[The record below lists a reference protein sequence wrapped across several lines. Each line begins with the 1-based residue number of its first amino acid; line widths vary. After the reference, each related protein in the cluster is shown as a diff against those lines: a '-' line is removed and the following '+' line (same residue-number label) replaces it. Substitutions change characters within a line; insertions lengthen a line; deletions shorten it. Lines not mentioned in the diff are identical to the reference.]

1 MSGSVI
7 YSAIDLTDGFY
18 QILMRESDIP
28 LTAVSTPSGM
38 LWEWLVMPQGLKNA
52 PATFNR
58 MVSHVLR
65 PLRAFAPSYFDDI
78 FVHSRAEDGLSAVD
92 VHIRH
97 LRKVFAKMRENKLYA
112 NLKKCVFCAPE
123 IPVLGCYVSKSG
135 VRADPE
141 KISSICS
148 WPTPKNQTELRQW
161 LGLANYLHKY
171 TKDYAGLIQPMSSLL
186 NKDVAWNWR
195 PEYQDAFDAV
205 KKSLASAPVLM
216 LPDTSRPFHVVCDA
230 SDFAIGCALMQF
242 DAEGRERVVSY
253 QSRQM
258 KPAEKNYP
266 VHDKELLAMRYAL
279 IKFRV
284 YLLGEQTFADYTDH
298 ASLRTAMKSP
308 HLSQRM
314 ARWLSFF
321 AEYNFVMHYKP
332 GKNNILADALS
343 RRPDYDPRRLTR
355 HQDIPDDDDDDDDCA
370 TCVTLGIN
378 ATVSSPVLPLR
389 QQIADAYEEDAF
401 YAAIIRYLR
410 NPAADTLA
418 KLTRPTRDAIT
429 RYDLDGD
436 LLTYAIDTFDTPR
449 VVIPADDDLRARLVH
464 EYHDAP
470 AGGHLGREKTFA
482 ALSRDFFWPRMYKW
496 IRKWVRSCEI
506 CQRVKPA
513 ASKQAPL
520 RPLPIATSAWRS
532 VSMDFIF
539 GLPRDA
545 EGRTG
550 VLVFVDR
557 FSKMV
562 HLAPV
567 AAEVTADESAE
578 LFLDLVF
585 RHHGLPE
592 SIVSDRD
599 PRFTSAFWTRLFA
612 LLGTRLLMS
621 TAAHP
626 ETDGQTERVNR
637 VLEDVLRSYATSF
650 ASWSSFLP
658 MAEFALNNST
668 HASTGLTPFFVNNA
682 RHPRVPALLAVR
694 SSNAA
699 AVSTLGGGGVA
710 PTSKSAQDL
719 SEPPVPQPAKPNTR
733 EATVEGHALHG
744 VAYEDV
750 FAVDVASPAT
760 SPVANFAPAATPTP
774 IDSAAVSDFL
784 LHRQAV
790 TRFVCDALQVAVDRQ
805 KANADRRG
813 RKNTSFFRRGERV
826 LLSTEGI
833 QGTAVTNLGANKL
846 APRFIGPFK
855 NLKVI
860 GDAYTV
866 DIPTAMRLHPTF
878 YVGCLKTYVP
888 ATIPAP
894 ELESPQPARSRS
906 RPAADADAE
915 SARALAP
922 RARASPNVARRTR
935 STPSNGAAPS
945 SRADPAPNESQ
956 QPPPPQHVRAQTQRG
971 SEPPSLRPSPGRPP
985 APSAGIAEASGAPRR
1000 RSARSQ
1006 AALQQTRYQRDGPP
1020 PLVDASGGRRYVVER
1035 LVDHDTRA
1043 NRESPPRGSPGTAN
1057 TRATRRQAPEKH
1069 YRVRWLGHSPA
1080 EDTWEPRSRLLEDVP
1095 DLVSD
1100 YEASLALASAS
1111 GCDASAHDLD
1121 FESGCASEHARASHD
1136 VRCHD
1141 LQQLQ
1146 DPCELGRSA
1155 RASDAHLR
1163 SASSSS
1169 LDAPT
1174 LRASASDDLGTWCN
1188 LRPGARSKD
1197 ATRAAASRTRASE
1210 DLQ

>member
-1 MSGSVI
+1 MSGSAI
-7 YSAIDLTDGFY
+7 YSAIDLADGFY

-92 VHIRH
+92 VHLRH
-97 LRKVFAKMRENKLYA
+97 LRKVFEEMRENKLYA
-112 NLKKCVFCAPE
+112 TLKKCVFCAPE

-161 LGLANYLHKY
+161 LGLVNYLHKY
-171 TKDYAGLIQPMSSLL
+171 TKDYAGLIQPMSSPL
-186 NKDVAWNWR
+186 KKGVAWNWR
-195 PEYQDAFDAV
+195 PEHQDAFDAV

-216 LPDTSRPFHVVCDA
+216 LPDTSRPFHV
-230 SDFAIGCALMQF
+230 
-242 DAEGRERVVSY
+242 
-253 QSRQM
+253 SRQM
-258 KPAEKNYP
+258 KLAEKNYP

-284 YLLGEQTFADYTDH
+284 YLLGKQTFAVYTDH
-298 ASLRTAMKSP
+298 ASLRTAMKIP

-321 AEYNFVMHYKP
+321 AEYNFVVHYKP
-332 GKNNILADALS
+332 GKNNTLADALS

-389 QQIADAYEEDAF
+389 QQIADAYEDDAF
-401 YAAIIRYLR
+401 YAAIIQYLR
-410 NPAADTLA
+410 NPTADTLA
-418 KLTRPTRDAIT
+418 TLTRPTRDAIT

-449 VVIPADDDLRARLVH
+449 VVIPVDDDLRARLVH

-496 IRKWVRSCEI
+496 VRKWVRSCEI

-545 EGRTG
+545 EGRTR
-550 VLVFVDR
+550 VRVFVDR

-599 PRFTSAFWTRLFA
+599 PRFTSAFWTRLFP

-626 ETDGQTERVNR
+626 ETDGLTERVNR
-637 VLEDVLRSYATSF
+637 VLEDA
-650 ASWSSFLP
+650 
-658 MAEFALNNST
+658 
-668 HASTGLTPFFVNNA
+668 
-682 RHPRVPALLAVR
+682 
-694 SSNAA
+694 
-699 AVSTLGGGGVA
+699 
-710 PTSKSAQDL
+710 
-719 SEPPVPQPAKPNTR
+719 
-733 EATVEGHALHG
+733 
-744 VAYEDV
+744 
-750 FAVDVASPAT
+750 
-760 SPVANFAPAATPTP
+760 
-774 IDSAAVSDFL
+774 
-784 LHRQAV
+784 
-790 TRFVCDALQVAVDRQ
+790 
-805 KANADRRG
+805 
-813 RKNTSFFRRGERV
+813 
-826 LLSTEGI
+826 
-833 QGTAVTNLGANKL
+833 
-846 APRFIGPFK
+846 
-855 NLKVI
+855 
-860 GDAYTV
+860 
-866 DIPTAMRLHPTF
+866 
-878 YVGCLKTYVP
+878 
-888 ATIPAP
+888 
-894 ELESPQPARSRS
+894 
-906 RPAADADAE
+906 
-915 SARALAP
+915 
-922 RARASPNVARRTR
+922 
-935 STPSNGAAPS
+935 
-945 SRADPAPNESQ
+945 
-956 QPPPPQHVRAQTQRG
+956 
-971 SEPPSLRPSPGRPP
+971 
-985 APSAGIAEASGAPRR
+985 
-1000 RSARSQ
+1000 
-1006 AALQQTRYQRDGPP
+1006 
-1020 PLVDASGGRRYVVER
+1020 
-1035 LVDHDTRA
+1035 
-1043 NRESPPRGSPGTAN
+1043 
-1057 TRATRRQAPEKH
+1057 
-1069 YRVRWLGHSPA
+1069 
-1080 EDTWEPRSRLLEDVP
+1080 
-1095 DLVSD
+1095 
-1100 YEASLALASAS
+1100 
-1111 GCDASAHDLD
+1111 
-1121 FESGCASEHARASHD
+1121 
-1136 VRCHD
+1136 
-1141 LQQLQ
+1141 
-1146 DPCELGRSA
+1146 
-1155 RASDAHLR
+1155 
-1163 SASSSS
+1163 
-1169 LDAPT
+1169 
-1174 LRASASDDLGTWCN
+1174 
-1188 LRPGARSKD
+1188 
-1197 ATRAAASRTRASE
+1197 
-1210 DLQ
+1210 

>member
-1 MSGSVI
+1 
-7 YSAIDLTDGFY
+7 
-18 QILMRESDIP
+18 
-28 LTAVSTPSGM
+28 
-38 LWEWLVMPQGLKNA
+38 
-52 PATFNR
+52 
-58 MVSHVLR
+58 
-65 PLRAFAPSYFDDI
+65 
-78 FVHSRAEDGLSAVD
+78 
-92 VHIRH
+92 
-97 LRKVFAKMRENKLYA
+97 MRENKLYA
-112 NLKKCVFCAPE
+112 NLKKCLFCAPE

-171 TKDYAGLIQPMSSLL
+171 TKAYAGLIQPMSSLL
-186 NKDVAWNWR
+186 KKDVAWNWH
-195 PEYQDAFDAV
+195 PEHQDAFDAV

-253 QSRQM
+253 QSRQIQ
-258 KPAEKNYP
+258 PEEKNYP

-284 YLLGEQTFADYTDH
+284 YLLGEQTFAVYTDH

-321 AEYNFVMHYKP
+321 AEYNFVVHYKP
-332 GKNNILADALS
+332 IKNNILADALS
-343 RRPDYDPRRLTR
+343 RRPDYDLRRLTR

-389 QQIADAYEEDAF
+389 HQIADAYEEDAF

-410 NPAADTLA
+410 NPKADTLA

-470 AGGHLGREKTFA
+470 AGGHLAREKTFA

-506 CQRVKPA
+506 CKRVKPA

-520 RPLPIATSAWRS
+520 RPQPIATSAWRS
-532 VSMDFIF
+532 VGMDFNF

-699 AVSTLGGGGVA
+699 AVSTLGGGGLA
-710 PTSKSAQDL
+710 PTSKSAQDS
-719 SEPPVPQPAKPNTR
+719 SEPPLPQSAKP
-733 EATVEGHALHG
+733 
-744 VAYEDV
+744 
-750 FAVDVASPAT
+750 
-760 SPVANFAPAATPTP
+760 
-774 IDSAAVSDFL
+774 
-784 LHRQAV
+784 
-790 TRFVCDALQVAVDRQ
+790 
-805 KANADRRG
+805 
-813 RKNTSFFRRGERV
+813 
-826 LLSTEGI
+826 ST
-833 QGTAVTNLGANKL
+833 
-846 APRFIGPFK
+846 
-855 NLKVI
+855 
-860 GDAYTV
+860 
-866 DIPTAMRLHPTF
+866 
-878 YVGCLKTYVP
+878 
-888 ATIPAP
+888 
-894 ELESPQPARSRS
+894 
-906 RPAADADAE
+906 
-915 SARALAP
+915 
-922 RARASPNVARRTR
+922 
-935 STPSNGAAPS
+935 
-945 SRADPAPNESQ
+945 
-956 QPPPPQHVRAQTQRG
+956 
-971 SEPPSLRPSPGRPP
+971 
-985 APSAGIAEASGAPRR
+985 
-1000 RSARSQ
+1000 
-1006 AALQQTRYQRDGPP
+1006 
-1020 PLVDASGGRRYVVER
+1020 
-1035 LVDHDTRA
+1035 
-1043 NRESPPRGSPGTAN
+1043 
-1057 TRATRRQAPEKH
+1057 
-1069 YRVRWLGHSPA
+1069 
-1080 EDTWEPRSRLLEDVP
+1080 
-1095 DLVSD
+1095 
-1100 YEASLALASAS
+1100 
-1111 GCDASAHDLD
+1111 
-1121 FESGCASEHARASHD
+1121 
-1136 VRCHD
+1136 
-1141 LQQLQ
+1141 
-1146 DPCELGRSA
+1146 
-1155 RASDAHLR
+1155 
-1163 SASSSS
+1163 
-1169 LDAPT
+1169 
-1174 LRASASDDLGTWCN
+1174 
-1188 LRPGARSKD
+1188 
-1197 ATRAAASRTRASE
+1197 
-1210 DLQ
+1210 

>member
-1 MSGSVI
+1 
-7 YSAIDLTDGFY
+7 
-18 QILMRESDIP
+18 
-28 LTAVSTPSGM
+28 
-38 LWEWLVMPQGLKNA
+38 
-52 PATFNR
+52 
-58 MVSHVLR
+58 
-65 PLRAFAPSYFDDI
+65 
-78 FVHSRAEDGLSAVD
+78 
-92 VHIRH
+92 
-97 LRKVFAKMRENKLYA
+97 
-112 NLKKCVFCAPE
+112 
-123 IPVLGCYVSKSG
+123 
-135 VRADPE
+135 
-141 KISSICS
+141 
-148 WPTPKNQTELRQW
+148 
-161 LGLANYLHKY
+161 
-171 TKDYAGLIQPMSSLL
+171 MSSLL
-186 NKDVAWNWR
+186 KKDVAWNWR
-195 PEYQDAFDAV
+195 PEHQDAFDAV

-230 SDFAIGCALMQF
+230 SDFATGCALMQF

-253 QSRQM
+253 QSRQIQ
-258 KPAEKNYP
+258 PEEKNYP

-284 YLLGEQTFADYTDH
+284 YLLGEQTFAVYTDH

-321 AEYNFVMHYKP
+321 ARYNFVVHYKP

-343 RRPDYDPRRLTR
+343 RRPDYDLRRLTR

-410 NPAADTLA
+410 NPTADTLA

-429 RYDLDGD
+429 RYYLDGD

-449 VVIPADDDLRARLVH
+449 VVIPADDDRRARLVH

-496 IRKWVRSCEI
+496 IRKWVRSGEI

-532 VSMDFIF
+532 VSMYFIF

-699 AVSTLGGGGVA
+699 AVSTLGGGGLA
-710 PTSKSAQDL
+710 PTSKSAQDS
-719 SEPPVPQPAKPNTR
+719 SEPSLPQSAKPSTGD
-733 EATVEGHALHG
+733 ATLEGHALHG
-744 VAYEDV
+744 VAYEDL

-760 SPVANFAPAATPTP
+760 SAVANFAPAATPTP
-774 IDSAAVSDFL
+774 IDSAAVSEFL

-790 TRFVCDALQVAVDRQ
+790 TRFVRDALQVAVDRQ
-805 KANADRRG
+805 KANARSTGPEEHVVLPARR
-813 RKNTSFFRRGERV
+813 
-826 LLSTEGI
+826 
-833 QGTAVTNLGANKL
+833 TN
-846 APRFIGPFK
+846 
-855 NLKVI
+855 
-860 GDAYTV
+860 
-866 DIPTAMRLHPTF
+866 IPTAMRLHPTF
-878 YVGCLKTYVP
+878 YVGRLKPYVP

-894 ELESPQPARSRS
+894 EAESPRPTHNPSHPAVNV
-906 RPAADADAE
+906 DAE

-922 RARASPNVARRTR
+922 HARASPSATR
-935 STPSNGAAPS
+935 AGPSDERATPASIEPHQS
-945 SRADPAPNESQ
+945 PLQ
-956 QPPPPQHVRAQTQRG
+956 QHIRAQTQRG
-971 SEPPSLRPSPGRPP
+971 SEPQSRRSSPDPSPAR
-985 APSAGIAEASGAPRR
+985 SSGALSDVSIRSGEAPQQSSKRPKLPKPATLQSRGSEATPRPYETPFR
-1000 RSARSQ
+1000 W
-1006 AALQQTRYQRDGPP
+1006 DGPP
-1020 PLVDASGGRRYVVER
+1020 PLVDA
-1035 LVDHDTRA
+1035 
-1043 NRESPPRGSPGTAN
+1043 
-1057 TRATRRQAPEKH
+1057 
-1069 YRVRWLGHSPA
+1069 
-1080 EDTWEPRSRLLEDVP
+1080 
-1095 DLVSD
+1095 
-1100 YEASLALASAS
+1100 
-1111 GCDASAHDLD
+1111 
-1121 FESGCASEHARASHD
+1121 
-1136 VRCHD
+1136 
-1141 LQQLQ
+1141 
-1146 DPCELGRSA
+1146 
-1155 RASDAHLR
+1155 
-1163 SASSSS
+1163 
-1169 LDAPT
+1169 
-1174 LRASASDDLGTWCN
+1174 
-1188 LRPGARSKD
+1188 
-1197 ATRAAASRTRASE
+1197 
-1210 DLQ
+1210 

>member
-1 MSGSVI
+1 
-7 YSAIDLTDGFY
+7 
-18 QILMRESDIP
+18 
-28 LTAVSTPSGM
+28 M

-52 PATFNR
+52 PAIFNR

-78 FVHSRAEDGLSAVD
+78 FEHSRAEDDLSAVD
-92 VHIRH
+92 VHLRH
-97 LRKVFAKMRENKLYA
+97 LRKVFDKMRENKLYV
-112 NLKKCVFCAPE
+112 NLKKCVLSAPE

-161 LGLANYLHKY
+161 LGLANYLYKY

-186 NKDVAWNWR
+186 KKDVAWTWR
-195 PEYQDAFDAV
+195 PEHQDAFDAV
-205 KKSLASAPVLM
+205 KKSRASAPVLM
-216 LPDTSRPFHVVCDA
+216 QPDTSRPFHVVCDA

-242 DAEGRERVVSY
+242 DAEGRKRVVSY

-284 YLLGEQTFADYTDH
+284 YLLGEQTFVVYTDH

-321 AEYNFVMHYKP
+321 AEYNFVVHYKP
-332 GKNNILADALS
+332 GKNKILADALS

-410 NPAADTLA
+410 NPTADTLA

-429 RYDLDGD
+429 RYDRDGD
-436 LLTYAIDTFDTPR
+436 LLTYAIDTLDTPR

-513 ASKQAPL
+513 ESKQAPL

-557 FSKMV
+557 FSNMV
-562 HLAPV
+562 NLAPV
-567 AAEVTADESAE
+567 AADVTADESAE

-612 LLGTRLLMS
+612 LLGTCLLMS
-621 TAAHP
+621 TAVHP
-626 ETDGQTERVNR
+626 ETDGQTKRVNR

-668 HASTGLTPFFVNNA
+668 HASTGLTPFFVNKA

-719 SEPPVPQPAKPNTR
+719 SEPPLPQPAKSNTR
-733 EATVEGHALHG
+733 DATVEGHALHG
-744 VAYEDV
+744 VSYEDV
-750 FAVDVASPAT
+750 FPVDVASPAT
-760 SPVANFAPAATPTP
+760 SAVANFAPAATPTP
-774 IDSAAVSDFL
+774 IDSAAVSEFL
-784 LHRQAV
+784 LYRQAV
-790 TRFVCDALQVAVDRQ
+790 TRFVRDALQVAVDRQ
-805 KANADRRG
+805 KANEHRRG
-813 RKNTSFFRRGERV
+813 RKNMSSFRRGERV

-855 NLKVI
+855 ILKVI
-860 GDAYTV
+860 GDAYTL

-878 YVGCLKTYVP
+878 YVGRLKPYVP
-888 ATIPAP
+888 AP
-894 ELESPQPARSRS
+894 EPESPQPARSRS
-906 RPAADADAE
+906 RPAADTDAE

-922 RARASPNVARRTR
+922 RARTSPNVARRTR
-935 STPSNGAAPS
+935 STPSDGAAPS
-945 SRADPAPNESQ
+945 SRADPAPNE
-956 QPPPPQHVRAQTQRG
+956 
-971 SEPPSLRPSPGRPP
+971 
-985 APSAGIAEASGAPRR
+985 
-1000 RSARSQ
+1000 
-1006 AALQQTRYQRDGPP
+1006 
-1020 PLVDASGGRRYVVER
+1020 
-1035 LVDHDTRA
+1035 
-1043 NRESPPRGSPGTAN
+1043 
-1057 TRATRRQAPEKH
+1057 
-1069 YRVRWLGHSPA
+1069 
-1080 EDTWEPRSRLLEDVP
+1080 
-1095 DLVSD
+1095 
-1100 YEASLALASAS
+1100 
-1111 GCDASAHDLD
+1111 
-1121 FESGCASEHARASHD
+1121 
-1136 VRCHD
+1136 
-1141 LQQLQ
+1141 
-1146 DPCELGRSA
+1146 
-1155 RASDAHLR
+1155 
-1163 SASSSS
+1163 
-1169 LDAPT
+1169 
-1174 LRASASDDLGTWCN
+1174 
-1188 LRPGARSKD
+1188 
-1197 ATRAAASRTRASE
+1197 
-1210 DLQ
+1210 

>member
-1 MSGSVI
+1 
-7 YSAIDLTDGFY
+7 
-18 QILMRESDIP
+18 
-28 LTAVSTPSGM
+28 
-38 LWEWLVMPQGLKNA
+38 
-52 PATFNR
+52 
-58 MVSHVLR
+58 
-65 PLRAFAPSYFDDI
+65 
-78 FVHSRAEDGLSAVD
+78 
-92 VHIRH
+92 
-97 LRKVFAKMRENKLYA
+97 
-112 NLKKCVFCAPE
+112 
-123 IPVLGCYVSKSG
+123 
-135 VRADPE
+135 
-141 KISSICS
+141 
-148 WPTPKNQTELRQW
+148 
-161 LGLANYLHKY
+161 
-171 TKDYAGLIQPMSSLL
+171 
-186 NKDVAWNWR
+186 
-195 PEYQDAFDAV
+195 
-205 KKSLASAPVLM
+205 M

-266 VHDKELLAMRYAL
+266 VYDKELLAMRYAL

-284 YLLGEQTFADYTDH
+284 YLLGEQMFAVYTDH

-321 AEYNFVMHYKP
+321 AEYNFVVHYKP
-332 GKNNILADALS
+332 CKNNILADALS
-343 RRPDYDPRRLTR
+343 RRPDYDPRRSTR

-389 QQIADAYEEDAF
+389 QQIADAYEDDAF

-410 NPAADTLA
+410 NPTADTLA

-482 ALSRDFFWPRMYKW
+482 ALSPDFFWPRMYKW
-496 IRKWVRSCEI
+496 IRKWTRSCEI

-567 AAEVTADESAE
+567 AAEVTAGESAE

-658 MAEFALNNST
+658 MAEFALNDST

-710 PTSKSAQDL
+710 PTSKSAQDS
-719 SEPPVPQPAKPNTR
+719 SEPQLSQSPKPNSR
-733 EATVEGHALHG
+733 DATVEGHGLHTRT
-744 VAYEDV
+744 
-750 FAVDVASPAT
+750 SSQLTWLRPPRPPSLT
-760 SPVANFAPAATPTP
+760 SP
-774 IDSAAVSDFL
+774 
-784 LHRQAV
+784 RQQPRRRSTLQQCPSSSCTAKPSRVLCV
-790 TRFVCDALQVAVDRQ
+790 TRPSRC
-805 KANADRRG
+805 G
-813 RKNTSFFRRGERV
+813 
-826 LLSTEGI
+826 STES
-833 QGTAVTNLGANKL
+833 QRRPT
-846 APRFIGPFK
+846 GPEEHVVFP
-855 NLKVI
+855 
-860 GDAYTV
+860 ARRT

-878 YVGCLKTYVP
+878 YVGRLKPYVP

-894 ELESPQPARSRS
+894 EAERPRPARNPS
-906 RPAADADAE
+906 RPAVDADAE

-922 RARASPNVARRTR
+922 HARASPSVTR
-935 STPSNGAAPS
+935 ATPSNKATSA
-945 SRADPAPNESQ
+945 SRVAPAPIESQ
-956 QPPPPQHVRAQTQRG
+956 QSPQQQHIRAQTQRG
-971 SEPPSLRPSPGRPP
+971 SESPSRRPSLDRSP
-985 APSAGIAEASGAPRR
+985 ASSSGAPSDVSN
-1000 RSARSQ
+1000 RSSETPRQSPKPPKLPKPATFQSRGSE
-1006 AALQQTRYQRDGPP
+1006 ATPRPYETTFRRDGPP
-1020 PLVDASGGRRYVVER
+1020 PLVDASGARRWIAER
-1035 LVDHDTRA
+1035 IVDHETRRTRA
-1043 NRESPPRGSPGTAN
+1043 IGSALTSRR
-1057 TRATRRQAPEKH
+1057 TRAIEMY
-1069 YRVRWLGHSPA
+1069 YRVRWLGFPPA
-1080 EDTWEPRSRLLEDVP
+1080 EDTWEPRTRLVEDIP
-1095 DLVSD
+1095 DIVK
-1100 YEASLALASAS
+1100 E
-1111 GCDASAHDLD
+1111 
-1121 FESGCASEHARASHD
+1121 
-1136 VRCHD
+1136 
-1141 LQQLQ
+1141 
-1146 DPCELGRSA
+1146 
-1155 RASDAHLR
+1155 
-1163 SASSSS
+1163 
-1169 LDAPT
+1169 
-1174 LRASASDDLGTWCN
+1174 
-1188 LRPGARSKD
+1188 
-1197 ATRAAASRTRASE
+1197 
-1210 DLQ
+1210 

>member
-52 PATFNR
+52 PTTFYR

-65 PLRAFAPSYFDDI
+65 LLRAFAPSYFDDI
-78 FVHSRAEDGLSAVD
+78 FVHSRAEDGLSAVN
-92 VHIRH
+92 VHLRQ
-97 LRKVFAKMRENKLYA
+97 LRKVFEKMRENKLYA

-171 TKDYAGLIQPMSSLL
+171 TKDYAGLIQTMSSLL
-186 NKDVAWNWR
+186 KKDVTWNWR
-195 PEYQDAFDAV
+195 PEHQDAFDAV
-205 KKSLASAPVLM
+205 NKSLASAPVLM
-216 LPDTSRPFHVVCDA
+216 LPDTSRPFHVVSDA
-230 SDFAIGCALMQF
+230 SDFAIGCAVMQF

-266 VHDKELLAMRYAL
+266 VHNKELLAMRYAL

-284 YLLGEQTFADYTDH
+284 YLLGEQTFAVYTDH
-298 ASLRTAMKSP
+298 ASLPTAMKSP

-321 AEYNFVMHYKP
+321 AEYNFDVHYMP

-343 RRPDYDPRRLTR
+343 RRPDYVPRRLTR

-389 QQIADAYEEDAF
+389 QQIADAYEEYAF
-401 YAAIIRYLR
+401 YAAIIRHLR
-410 NPAADTLA
+410 NPTADRLA

-506 CQRVKPA
+506 CQRAKPA

-532 VSMDFIF
+532 QYGPYCSS
-539 GLPRDA
+539 R
-545 EGRTG
+545 GRSDT
-550 VLVFVDR
+550 
-557 FSKMV
+557 
-562 HLAPV
+562 
-567 AAEVTADESAE
+567 AE

-599 PRFTSAFWTRLFA
+599 PRFTSAFWTRLFT

-637 VLEDVLRSYATSF
+637 VLEDVLRSYTTSF
-650 ASWSSFLP
+650 ASLSSFLP

-699 AVSTLGGGGVA
+699 AVSTLGGGEVA
-710 PTSKSAQDL
+710 PTSKSAQDS
-719 SEPPVPQPAKPNTR
+719 SEPPLPQPAKSSTR
-733 EATVEGHALHG
+733 DAIVEGHALHG
-744 VAYEDV
+744 VSYED
-750 FAVDVASPAT
+750 
-760 SPVANFAPAATPTP
+760 
-774 IDSAAVSDFL
+774 
-784 LHRQAV
+784 
-790 TRFVCDALQVAVDRQ
+790 
-805 KANADRRG
+805 
-813 RKNTSFFRRGERV
+813 FFEFEFEVRY
-826 LLSTEGI
+826 I
-833 QGTAVTNLGANKL
+833 N
-846 APRFIGPFK
+846 
-855 NLKVI
+855 VI
-860 GDAYTV
+860 
-866 DIPTAMRLHPTF
+866 
-878 YVGCLKTYVP
+878 
-888 ATIPAP
+888 
-894 ELESPQPARSRS
+894 
-906 RPAADADAE
+906 
-915 SARALAP
+915 
-922 RARASPNVARRTR
+922 
-935 STPSNGAAPS
+935 
-945 SRADPAPNESQ
+945 
-956 QPPPPQHVRAQTQRG
+956 
-971 SEPPSLRPSPGRPP
+971 
-985 APSAGIAEASGAPRR
+985 
-1000 RSARSQ
+1000 
-1006 AALQQTRYQRDGPP
+1006 
-1020 PLVDASGGRRYVVER
+1020 
-1035 LVDHDTRA
+1035 
-1043 NRESPPRGSPGTAN
+1043 
-1057 TRATRRQAPEKH
+1057 
-1069 YRVRWLGHSPA
+1069 
-1080 EDTWEPRSRLLEDVP
+1080 
-1095 DLVSD
+1095 
-1100 YEASLALASAS
+1100 
-1111 GCDASAHDLD
+1111 
-1121 FESGCASEHARASHD
+1121 
-1136 VRCHD
+1136 
-1141 LQQLQ
+1141 
-1146 DPCELGRSA
+1146 
-1155 RASDAHLR
+1155 
-1163 SASSSS
+1163 
-1169 LDAPT
+1169 
-1174 LRASASDDLGTWCN
+1174 
-1188 LRPGARSKD
+1188 
-1197 ATRAAASRTRASE
+1197 
-1210 DLQ
+1210 

>member
-1 MSGSVI
+1 
-7 YSAIDLTDGFY
+7 
-18 QILMRESDIP
+18 
-28 LTAVSTPSGM
+28 
-38 LWEWLVMPQGLKNA
+38 
-52 PATFNR
+52 
-58 MVSHVLR
+58 
-65 PLRAFAPSYFDDI
+65 
-78 FVHSRAEDGLSAVD
+78 
-92 VHIRH
+92 
-97 LRKVFAKMRENKLYA
+97 
-112 NLKKCVFCAPE
+112 
-123 IPVLGCYVSKSG
+123 
-135 VRADPE
+135 
-141 KISSICS
+141 
-148 WPTPKNQTELRQW
+148 
-161 LGLANYLHKY
+161 
-171 TKDYAGLIQPMSSLL
+171 
-186 NKDVAWNWR
+186 
-195 PEYQDAFDAV
+195 
-205 KKSLASAPVLM
+205 
-216 LPDTSRPFHVVCDA
+216 
-230 SDFAIGCALMQF
+230 MQF

-258 KPAEKNYP
+258 KPAEKEYP

-284 YLLGEQTFADYTDH
+284 YLLGEQTFAVYTDH

-321 AEYNFVMHYKP
+321 AEYNFVVHYKP

-355 HQDIPDDDDDDDDCA
+355 YQDIPDDDDDDDNCA

-410 NPAADTLA
+410 KPTADTLA

-449 VVIPADDDLRARLVH
+449 VVIPADDDLHARLVH

-496 IRKWVRSCEI
+496 IRKWVCSCEI
-506 CQRVKPA
+506 CQRMKPA

-520 RPLPIATSAWRS
+520 RPLPIVTSAWRS
-532 VSMDFIF
+532 VRI

-599 PRFTSAFWTRLFA
+599 PRFASAFWTRLFA

-650 ASWSSFLP
+650 ASWCSFLP

-668 HASTGLTPFFVNNA
+668 HASTGLTPCFVNNA
-682 RHPRVPALLAVR
+682 RHPRVPALPAVP
-694 SSNAA
+694 SSNAS
-699 AVSTLGGGGVA
+699 AVSTLGGGEIA
-710 PTSKSAQDL
+710 PTSKSAQESSDPL
-719 SEPPVPQPAKPNTR
+719 LPQSAESNTQDT
-733 EATVEGHALHG
+733 AVEGHALDG
-744 VAYEDV
+744 VAYDEC
-750 FAVDVASPAT
+750 FAVDAAPPAV
-760 SPVANFAPAATPTP
+760 SAADNFAPKAASTP
-774 IDSAAVSDFL
+774 IDSAAVFEFL

-790 TRFVCDALQVAVDRQ
+790 TRFVRDALQAAVDRQ
-805 KANADRRG
+805 KANGDRRG
-813 RKNTSFFRRGERV
+813 RNNISSFRRGERV
-826 LLSTEGI
+826 LQSTVGI
-833 QGTAVTNLGANKL
+833 LGTAVTNLGANKL

-855 NLKVI
+855 ILKVI
-860 GDAYTV
+860 GDAYTL
-866 DIPTAMRLHPTF
+866 DIPTAMRVHPTF
-878 YVGCLKTYVP
+878 YVGRLKPYVS

-894 ELESPQPARSRS
+894 EAERPRPARNPS
-906 RPAADADAE
+906 RPAVDADAE
-915 SARALAP
+915 
-922 RARASPNVARRTR
+922 
-935 STPSNGAAPS
+935 
-945 SRADPAPNESQ
+945 
-956 QPPPPQHVRAQTQRG
+956 
-971 SEPPSLRPSPGRPP
+971 
-985 APSAGIAEASGAPRR
+985 
-1000 RSARSQ
+1000 
-1006 AALQQTRYQRDGPP
+1006 
-1020 PLVDASGGRRYVVER
+1020 
-1035 LVDHDTRA
+1035 
-1043 NRESPPRGSPGTAN
+1043 
-1057 TRATRRQAPEKH
+1057 
-1069 YRVRWLGHSPA
+1069 
-1080 EDTWEPRSRLLEDVP
+1080 
-1095 DLVSD
+1095 
-1100 YEASLALASAS
+1100 
-1111 GCDASAHDLD
+1111 
-1121 FESGCASEHARASHD
+1121 
-1136 VRCHD
+1136 
-1141 LQQLQ
+1141 
-1146 DPCELGRSA
+1146 
-1155 RASDAHLR
+1155 
-1163 SASSSS
+1163 
-1169 LDAPT
+1169 
-1174 LRASASDDLGTWCN
+1174 
-1188 LRPGARSKD
+1188 
-1197 ATRAAASRTRASE
+1197 
-1210 DLQ
+1210 

>member
-1 MSGSVI
+1 
-7 YSAIDLTDGFY
+7 
-18 QILMRESDIP
+18 
-28 LTAVSTPSGM
+28 
-38 LWEWLVMPQGLKNA
+38 
-52 PATFNR
+52 
-58 MVSHVLR
+58 
-65 PLRAFAPSYFDDI
+65 
-78 FVHSRAEDGLSAVD
+78 
-92 VHIRH
+92 
-97 LRKVFAKMRENKLYA
+97 
-112 NLKKCVFCAPE
+112 
-123 IPVLGCYVSKSG
+123 
-135 VRADPE
+135 
-141 KISSICS
+141 
-148 WPTPKNQTELRQW
+148 
-161 LGLANYLHKY
+161 
-171 TKDYAGLIQPMSSLL
+171 
-186 NKDVAWNWR
+186 
-195 PEYQDAFDAV
+195 
-205 KKSLASAPVLM
+205 M

-266 VHDKELLAMRYAL
+266 VHDKELLAMHYAL

-284 YLLGEQTFADYTDH
+284 YLLGEQTFAVYTDH
-298 ASLRTAMKSP
+298 VSLRTAMKSP

-321 AEYNFVMHYKP
+321 AEYNFVVHYKP

-378 ATVSSPVLPLR
+378 ASVSSPVVPLR
-389 QQIADAYEEDAF
+389 QQSADAYDEDAF

-506 CQRVKPA
+506 YQRVKPA

-562 HLAPV
+562 HLALV
-567 AAEVTADESAE
+567 AAQVTADESAE

-599 PRFTSAFWTRLFA
+599 PHFTSAFWTRLFV
-612 LLGTRLLMS
+612 LLGTRLLMF

-650 ASWSSFLP
+650 ASWSSFQP

-694 SSNAA
+694 SLNAA

-710 PTSKSAQDL
+710 PTSKSAQDS
-719 SEPPVPQPAKPNTR
+719 SEPPLPQPAKSNTR
-733 EATVEGHALHG
+733 DATVEGHALHC

-750 FAVDVASPAT
+750 LAVDVASPAT
-760 SPVANFAPAATPTP
+760 STVANFAPAATPTP

-790 TRFVCDALQVAVDRQ
+790 TRFVRDALQVAVDRQ

-813 RKNTSFFRRGERV
+813 RKNTSSFRRGERV

-855 NLKVI
+855 MLKVI
-860 GDAYTV
+860 RDAYTL

-878 YVGCLKTYVP
+878 YVGRLKPYVP

-894 ELESPQPARSRS
+894 EAESARPARNSD
-906 RPAADADAE
+906 RPDVGADAE

-922 RARASPNVARRTR
+922 HARASPNVARRTR
-935 STPSNGAAPS
+935 STPSDGAAPS

-956 QPPPPQHVRAQTQRG
+956 QPPPPQHVRAQTQRC
-971 SEPPSLRPSPGRPP
+971 SEPPLLCPSPGRPP
-985 APSAGIAEASGAPRR
+985 APSAGMAEASGAPRR

-1006 AALQQTRYQRDGPP
+1006 AALKQTRYQRDGPP
-1020 PLVDASGGRRYVVER
+1020 PLVDASGARRYVVER

-1069 YRVRWLGHSPA
+1069 YRGRWLGHSPA
-1080 EDTWEPRSRLLEDVP
+1080 EDTWEPRSRRLEEVP

-1146 DPCELGRSA
+1146 DPCELGCSA

-1169 LDAPT
+1169 LGAPT
-1174 LRASASDDLGTWCN
+1174 LRASASDDLGTWRN

-1197 ATRAAASRTRASE
+1197 ATRAAASCTRASE

>member
-1 MSGSVI
+1 MSGSVV

-18 QILMRESDIP
+18 QILMGESDIP

-38 LWEWLVMPQGLKNA
+38 LWEWLVMTQGLKNA

-65 PLRAFAPSYFDDI
+65 PLRAFVPSYFDDI

-92 VHIRH
+92 VHLRH
-97 LRKVFAKMRENKLYA
+97 LRKVFEKMRENKLYA
-112 NLKKCVFCAPE
+112 NVKKCVLCAPE

-135 VRADPE
+135 VRADTE

-186 NKDVAWNWR
+186 KKDVTWNWR
-195 PEYQDAFDAV
+195 PEHQDAFDAV

-230 SDFAIGCALMQF
+230 SDFAIGCALMHY

-258 KPAEKNYP
+258 KPVEMNYP

-284 YLLGEQTFADYTDH
+284 YFLGEQTFA
-298 ASLRTAMKSP
+298 
-308 HLSQRM
+308 
-314 ARWLSFF
+314 
-321 AEYNFVMHYKP
+321 YNFVEHYKP

-370 TCVTLGIN
+370 TCVPLGIN
-378 ATVSSPVLPLR
+378 ATVSIPVLPLR
-389 QQIADAYEEDAF
+389 QQIADAYEEDALC
-401 YAAIIRYLR
+401 AANIRYLR
-410 NPAADTLA
+410 NPTADTLA

-449 VVIPADDDLRARLVH
+449 VVIPAAGDLRARLVH

-532 VSMDFIF
+532 ASMDFIF

-545 EGRTG
+545 EGHTG
-550 VLVFVDR
+550 VLVVVDR

-585 RHHGLPE
+585 RQHGLPE

-612 LLGTRLLMS
+612 LLGIRLLMS

-637 VLEDVLRSYATSF
+637 VLEDALRSYATSF
-650 ASWSSFLP
+650 ACWSSFLP
-658 MAEFALNNST
+658 IAEFALNNST
-668 HASTGLTPFFVNNA
+668 RASTGLTPFFVNNA

-699 AVSTLGGGGVA
+699 AVSTLGGGGMA
-710 PTSKSAQDL
+710 PTSKSAQDS
-719 SEPPVPQPAKPNTR
+719 SEPPLPQSAKSTTR
-733 EATVEGHALHG
+733 DATVEGPTLHG
-744 VAYEDV
+744 VVYEDF
-750 FAVDVASPAT
+750 FAADVASPAT
-760 SPVANFAPAATPTP
+760 SAVANFAPAATPTP
-774 IDSAAVSDFL
+774 IDSAAVSEFL

-813 RKNTSFFRRGERV
+813 RKNMSSFRRGERV

-833 QGTAVTNLGANKL
+833 QSTAVTNLGANKL

-855 NLKVI
+855 ILKVI
-860 GDAYTV
+860 GDAYTL

-878 YVGCLKTYVP
+878 YVGRFKPYVP

-894 ELESPQPARSRS
+894 EAERPRPARNPS
-906 RPAADADAE
+906 RPAVDADAD

-922 RARASPNVARRTR
+922 HASPSPSVTRRT
-935 STPSNGAAPS
+935 PAAPS
-945 SRADPAPNESQ
+945 DETASASRAAPAPAESQ
-956 QPPPPQHVRAQTQRG
+956 QSSHPQHARAQAQRG
-971 SEPPSLRPSPGRPP
+971 SEPPSRRPSLDRSP
-985 APSAGIAEASGAPRR
+985 ASSSGAPSDVSI
-1000 RSARSQ
+1000 RSSETPRQSPKPPKLPKLATLQSRSSE
-1006 AALQQTRYQRDGPP
+1006 ATPRPYETTFRRDGPP
-1020 PLVDASGGRRYVVER
+1020 R
-1035 LVDHDTRA
+1035 L
-1043 NRESPPRGSPGTAN
+1043 SM
-1057 TRATRRQAPEKH
+1057 RQA
-1069 YRVRWLGHSPA
+1069 LGVGLPSASWIMRHAGHAQP
-1080 EDTWEPRSRLLEDVP
+1080 EDTWESREHLMEDIPDVVNEYDATLALAFDDSSLEDDH
-1095 DLVSD
+1095 DLVSFIAHEYARHESLSND
-1100 YEASLALASAS
+1100 DAIATAISDEAPANSRDANSRGANSRDHSDDDHAARSVDMDVSTATSSATRS
-1111 GCDASAHDLD
+1111 VA
-1121 FESGCASEHARASHD
+1121 
-1136 VRCHD
+1136 
-1141 LQQLQ
+1141 
-1146 DPCELGRSA
+1146 RSA
-1155 RASDAHLR
+1155 MIPSACTCISRA
-1163 SASSSS
+1163 
-1169 LDAPT
+1169 
-1174 LRASASDDLGTWCN
+1174 
-1188 LRPGARSKD
+1188 
-1197 ATRAAASRTRASE
+1197 
-1210 DLQ
+1210 

>member
-1 MSGSVI
+1 
-7 YSAIDLTDGFY
+7 
-18 QILMRESDIP
+18 
-28 LTAVSTPSGM
+28 
-38 LWEWLVMPQGLKNA
+38 
-52 PATFNR
+52 
-58 MVSHVLR
+58 
-65 PLRAFAPSYFDDI
+65 
-78 FVHSRAEDGLSAVD
+78 
-92 VHIRH
+92 
-97 LRKVFAKMRENKLYA
+97 
-112 NLKKCVFCAPE
+112 APE

-148 WPTPKNQTELRQW
+148 WPTPKKQTELRQW

-186 NKDVAWNWR
+186 KKDVAWNWR
-195 PEYQDAFDAV
+195 PEHQDAFDAV

-242 DAEGRERVVSY
+242 DAKGRERVSVPPRRADVRSLHG
-253 QSRQM
+253 SC
-258 KPAEKNYP
+258 
-266 VHDKELLAMRYAL
+266 
-279 IKFRV
+279 
-284 YLLGEQTFADYTDH
+284 FATDGDEE
-298 ASLRTAMKSP
+298 

-321 AEYNFVMHYKP
+321 AEYNFVVHYKP

-378 ATVSSPVLPLR
+378 ATLSSPVLPLR
-389 QQIADAYEEDAF
+389 QQIADAYEDDAF

-410 NPAADTLA
+410 NPTADTLA

-482 ALSRDFFWPRMYKW
+482 ALSRDFFWPRMYTW
-496 IRKWVRSCEI
+496 IRKWVRSSEI
-506 CQRVKPA
+506 CQRVKSA

-532 VSMDFIF
+532 VNMDFIF
-539 GLPRDA
+539 GLTRDA

-592 SIVSDRD
+592 SIGSDRD

-710 PTSKSAQDL
+710 PTSKSAQDS
-719 SEPPVPQPAKPNTR
+719 SEPPLSRPAKSNTR
-733 EATVEGHALHG
+733 GATVEGHALHG
-744 VAYEDV
+744 VAYEDF

-760 SPVANFAPAATPTP
+760 SAVANFAPAATPTP
-774 IDSAAVSDFL
+774 IDSAAVSEFL
-784 LHRQAV
+784 LDRQAV
-790 TRFVCDALQVAVDRQ
+790 TRFVSDALQVAVDQQ
-805 KANADRRG
+805 KTNADRRG
-813 RKNTSFFRRGERV
+813 RKNMSSFRRGERV
-826 LLSTEGI
+826 LLSTDGI

-855 NLKVI
+855 ILKVI
-860 GDAYTV
+860 GDAYTL

-878 YVGCLKTYVP
+878 YVGRLKPYVP
-888 ATIPAP
+888 ATIPA
-894 ELESPQPARSRS
+894 LEAERPRPARDSN
-906 RPAADADAE
+906 RPAVDADAE

-922 RARASPNVARRTR
+922 HARASPSVTR
-935 STPSNGAAPS
+935 VTPSDEATSASRAAP
-945 SRADPAPNESQ
+945 APIESQ
-956 QPPPPQHVRAQTQRG
+956 QSPQQPHTRAQTQRG
-971 SEPPSLRPSPGRPP
+971 SESPWCRSSLDRSP
-985 APSAGIAEASGAPRR
+985 APSSGAPSDVSI
-1000 RSARSQ
+1000 RSCVTPRQSPKPPKPAT
-1006 AALQQTRYQRDGPP
+1006 LQSRGSEATPRPFETTFRRDGPP
-1020 PLVDASGGRRYVVER
+1020 PLVDASGARLWIVER
-1035 LVDHDTRA
+1035 IVDHETRNGHGA
-1043 NRESPPRGSPGTAN
+1043 DVPSGACDRKEYE
-1057 TRATRRQAPEKH
+1057 ATLA
-1069 YRVRWLGHSPA
+1069 LLFDDNS
-1080 EDTWEPRSRLLEDVP
+1080 LEDDH
-1095 DLVSD
+1095 DLVSFIAHEYPRHESLSNVD
-1100 YEASLALASAS
+1100 AIATTISDEAPANSR
-1111 GCDASAHDLD
+1111 G
-1121 FESGCASEHARASHD
+1121 
-1136 VRCHD
+1136 
-1141 LQQLQ
+1141 
-1146 DPCELGRSA
+1146 
-1155 RASDAHLR
+1155 
-1163 SASSSS
+1163 ASSR
-1169 LDAPT
+1169 DH
-1174 LRASASDDLGTWCN
+1174 SDDDHAAGSVDMDVST
-1188 LRPGARSKD
+1188 ATSS
-1197 ATRAAASRTRASE
+1197 ATRSVARCAMLTSAGTCLACA
-1210 DLQ
+1210 